1 MRVLLATI
9 AEQSKPESTETDQGA
24 SEAADWAIQ
33 RSLNAMVKADK
44 KGDSEET
51 STPQLKEE
59 NQEEV

>member
-1 MRVLLATI
+1 
-9 AEQSKPESTETDQGA
+9 
-24 SEAADWAIQ
+24 
-33 RSLNAMVKADK
+33 MVKADK